1 MRPQTRAHCALLAS
15 CATLLCACGGSSPSS
30 SGSGAQAS
38 PAGSAAVGT
47 TKARRDV
54 IKDGATVQR
63 PLRDTGGSEVN
74 DDNPGSADS
83 GDFNASADDTNP
95 CRLVTKTEAQAILG
109 APLATPQEAP
119 LGPTCIYQP
128 TDGRAQVT
136 LAVQAISLARLKP
149 RIRHRRKIDVRGRT
163 GYCGTYGQP
172 TTFVALADGSV
183 LTVTGSCQVGRV
195 FAATALTRL
204 RE

>member
-1 MRPQTRAHCALLAS
+1 MGPRNGAHYCALVLAVS
-15 CATLLCACGGSSPSS
+15 ATLLSACGGSSGDAHGSS
-30 SGSGAQAS
+30 TAS
-38 PAGSAAVGT
+38 TAVGT

-54 IKDGATVQR
+54 VKDSAAVQR

-83 GDFNASADDTNP
+83 GDDDASTADTNP
-95 CRLVTKTEAQAILG
+95 CRLVTRAQAQAILG
-109 APLATPQEAP
+109 TPVAAPQEAP

-128 TDGRAQVT
+128 TGGGAQVT

-149 RIRHRRKIDVRGRT
+149 RIRHRRKIVVSGRT

-183 LTVTGSCQVGRV
+183 LSVTASCQVGRV
-195 FAATALTRL
+195 FAAAALTRL
-204 RE
+204 GK